1 MGHCRPALHRVQEL
15 LQLSRRKEL
24 GCWLQH
30 WLSNVEDQNF
40 LPLLLSRQPGNTP
53 LAELQAVD
61 CAAAEH
67 DVPHDT
73 KLHAGMRHVG
83 GTDPSLAQAQS
94 CRCLATSDCSLHH
107 DLPARQAS
115 HSMRII

>member
-1 MGHCRPALHRVQEL
+1 MGHCRRALHRVQEL

-67 DVPHDT
+67 DVPHNM
-73 KLHAGMRHVG
+73 KLHAGHATCWWHRPLTG
-83 GTDPSLAQAQS
+83 PSPELQMPGHIRLQ
-94 CRCLATSDCSLHH
+94 
-107 DLPARQAS
+107 PAS
-115 HSMRII
+115 